1 MIPESSE
8 IKKRLRPEQTI
19 HFVLYP
25 QNYFEIAEEFIRLSN
40 LFVKESFFGQI
51 SLWAEMVIS
60 PLITVCMCLY
70 SKTPPNFFTMIG
82 LQKCFQLWQDWLEFR
97 RLAIVV
103 REWTNIVRA
112 VGGPFIST
120 NDAKYHIYVY
130 ADGMQRI
137 HTALLGGRGFS
148 KEGAKRVE

>member
-25 QNYFEIAEEFIRLSN
+25 QNYFENAEEFIRLSN
-40 LFVKESFFGQI
+40 IFVKESFFEKV
-51 SLWAEMVIS
+51 SLWVEMVIS
-60 PLITVCMCLY
+60 PLISLCMSLY
-70 SKTPPNFFTMIG
+70 SKTPPSFFTMIG
-82 LQKCFQLWQDWLEFR
+82 LQKCFQLWQDWFEFR
-97 RLAIVV
+97 RLAGVV

-130 ADGMQRI
+130 ADGMQRK
-137 HTALLGGRGFS
+137 HNALI
-148 KEGAKRVE
+148 KKTV

>member
-40 LFVKESFFGQI
+40 IFVKESFFEKV
-51 SLWAEMVIS
+51 SLWVEMVIS
-60 PLITVCMCLY
+60 PLISLCMSLY
-70 SKTPPNFFTMIG
+70 SKTPPSFFTMIG
-82 LQKCFQLWQDWLEFR
+82 LQKCFQLWQEWFEFR
-97 RLAIVV
+97 RLAILV

-120 NDAKYHIYVY
+120 NDAKYHVYVY

-137 HTALLGGRGFS
+137 HNSLLGRRS
-148 KEGAKRVE
+148 LAKEGAKRVE

>member
-19 HFVLYP
+19 HFVLYS
-25 QNYFEIAEEFIRLSN
+25 QNYFEIAEQFVRLSN
-40 LFVKESFFGQI
+40 LFVKESFFEKC
-51 SLWAEMVIS
+51 SLWVEMVIS
-60 PLITVCMCLY
+60 PMISLCMSLY
-70 SKTPPNFFTMIG
+70 SRTPPNFLTMITI
-82 LQKCFQLWQDWLEFR
+82 QKCFRLWQDWFEFR
-97 RLAIVV
+97 RLVLVV

-120 NDAKYHIYVY
+120 NDGKYHVYVY

-137 HTALLGGRGFS
+137 RDSLLGRRSLS
-148 KEGAKRVE
+148 KESTKSVE

>member
-8 IKKRLRPEQTI
+8 IKKRLKPEQTI
-19 HFVLYP
+19 YFVLYP
-25 QNYFEIAEEFIRLSN
+25 QNYFETAEEFIRLSK
-40 LFVKESFFGQI
+40 LFVKESFFEKVV
-51 SLWAEMVIS
+51 LWIEMIIS
-60 PLITVCMCLY
+60 PLISVCMSVY
-70 SKTPPNFFTMIG
+70 SKTPPSFFTMLS
-82 LQKCFQLWQDWLEFR
+82 LQKCFQLWQDWFEFR
-97 RLAIVV
+97 RLAVVV

-137 HTALLGGRGFS
+137 CNSLLGRRS
-148 KEGAKRVE
+148 LTKESAKRV